1 MILMDDFMPD
11 MDGMD
16 FCEIVRSSPYCPD
29 ISLLVL
35 SSNPQRGDAAR
46 FRAAGVNGFLSKQL
60 RDQYLRSA
68 IQQVVIEKRIYEK
81 GLSEQYVVENNS
93 FERKLVTRFTI
104 QGQEAPK
111 VDEAVRDSQILVLLV
126 EDNVVN
132 QKLAARMLEKAGC
145 KVDVADNGKVA
156 IDQWQENNYQM
167 VFMDCMMPVMDG
179 YEATREIRL
188 QESLSGLERTP
199 IIALTAN
206 AMEGEREYCQNAG
219 MDEFITKP
227 VKAEQ
232 LRSVVEQFV
241 NASVART
248 NTKLIEE

>member
-1 MILMDDFMPD
+1 M
-11 MDGMD
+11 
-16 FCEIVRSSPYCPD
+16 S
-29 ISLLVL
+29 
-35 SSNPQRGDAAR
+35 
-46 FRAAGVNGFLSKQL
+46 
-60 RDQYLRSA
+60 
-68 IQQVVIEKRIYEK
+68 
-81 GLSEQYVVENNS
+81 
-93 FERKLVTRFTI
+93 
-104 QGQEAPK
+104 
-111 VDEAVRDSQILVLLV
+111 DSQILVLLV

-156 IDQWQENNYQM
+156 IAQWQENNYQM
-167 VFMDCMMPVMDG
+167 IFMDCMMPVMDG

-206 AMEGEREYCQNAG
+206 AMEGEREYCQSAG

-241 NASVART
+241 DARVVRASD
-248 NTKLIEE
+248 KLIEE